1 MIVAE
6 ITQRAYQRRP
16 GKSPSLKFRCQTGP
30 RKGQVRASPAACN
43 APLNIKAS
51 NTLKKT
57 RTAKANITT
66 AKTKITKRS
75 ATGSQRVRKFNKTRK
90 RTRI

>member
-1 MIVAE
+1 MIVLE

-16 GKSPSLKFRCQTGP
+16 GKSPSLKFRCTTGP
-30 RKGQVRASPAACN
+30 RKGQVRASPASCN

-51 NTLKKT
+51 NTMKKT
-57 RTAKANITT
+57 RQAKAGISAT
-66 AKTKITKRS
+66 KTKITKRS
-75 ATGSQRVRKFNKTRK
+75 AQGSQRVKKFNKTRK